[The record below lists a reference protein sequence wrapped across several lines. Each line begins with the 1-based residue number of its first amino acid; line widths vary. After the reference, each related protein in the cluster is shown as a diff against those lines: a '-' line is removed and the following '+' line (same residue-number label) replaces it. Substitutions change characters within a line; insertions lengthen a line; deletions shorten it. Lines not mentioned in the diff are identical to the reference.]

1 MNLKQSQAN
10 NFSIIIIA
18 VLVLI
23 AIGFLSIL
31 IWPDMEDSPWHSN
44 QYTTPSKIMAEKWP
58 NPDFNDPNF
67 LVDFRKYMG
76 FDFHNPDNP

>member
-1 MNLKQSQAN
+1 
-10 NFSIIIIA
+10 
-18 VLVLI
+18 
-23 AIGFLSIL
+23 
-31 IWPDMEDSPWHSN
+31 MEDSPWHSN